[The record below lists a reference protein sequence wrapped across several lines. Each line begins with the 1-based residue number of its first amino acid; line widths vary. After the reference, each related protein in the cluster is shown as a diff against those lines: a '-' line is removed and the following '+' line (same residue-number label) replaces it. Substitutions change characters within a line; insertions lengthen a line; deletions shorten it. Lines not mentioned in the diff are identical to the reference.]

1 MSPTKD
7 PTPRI
12 AIVTS
17 YAPEWLA
24 LRAELDR
31 HGIAVTTRCIN
42 GIDFATA
49 EIGGQ
54 AVVIYLSGMSIVNA
68 AMSAQL
74 VLERFHVTAI
84 VLSGIAG
91 SADPALNVGD
101 VILPA
106 RWGQYLESV
115 MARETDAG
123 FAPPAFLD
131 DFRVDAPGFGMI
143 YPLSVEIAQDGR
155 IDRPRRFWFEAAAR
169 LMDAARALGDIS
181 LETGTDAGHRLSHTP
196 RVIIGGNGLSGP
208 AFVDNAALR
217 IWAHDAFDAQVLDME
232 SAAVAHVA
240 YANGT
245 DFIAVRS
252 VSDLAGGGASSN
264 EMATFMGLAAT
275 NSVRVVLAL
284 VAAIAHTA
292 IAHEGT
298 DIAGA

>member
-1 MSPTKD
+1 MTPQMPSHD

-17 YAPEWLA
+17 YAPEWQA
-24 LRAELDR
+24 LRAELAR
-31 HGIAVTTRCIN
+31 QAIPVAIRTIN

-49 EIGGQ
+49 DIAGR
-54 AVVIYLSGMSIVNA
+54 AVVIYLSGMSMVNA

-74 VLERFHVTAI
+74 ALDRFNISAI
-84 VLSGIAG
+84 ILSGIAG

-115 MARETDAG
+115 MARETQAG
-123 FAPPAFLD
+123 FAPPPFLD
-131 DFRVDAPGFGMI
+131 GFRVDAPNFGMMH
-143 YPLSVEIAQDGR
+143 PLSVEIAQDGQT
-155 IDRPRRFWFEAAAR
+155 DRPRRFWFNAAPR
-169 LMDAARALGDIS
+169 LLEAARAAAGIA
-181 LETGTDAGHRLSHTP
+181 LETGTDAGHQLSHIP

-217 IWAHDAFDAQVLDME
+217 IWAHETFDAQVLDME

-240 YANGT
+240 RANGR

-252 VSDLAGGGASSN
+252 VSDLAGGGASAN

-275 NSVRVVLAL
+275 NSVRVVMAL
-284 VAAIAHTA
+284 IAAIDPTPR
-292 IAHEGT
+292 
-298 DIAGA
+298 GA

>member
-1 MSPTKD
+1 MPPSYD

-17 YAPEWLA
+17 YAPEWHA
-24 LRAELDR
+24 LRAELDDQR
-31 HGIAVTTRCIN
+31 IPVKVQRIN

-49 EIGGQ
+49 EIAGR
-54 AVVIYLSGMSIVNA
+54 AVVIYLSGMSTVNA

-74 VLERFHVTAI
+74 ALDRFHVTA
-84 VLSGIAG
+84 VVMSGIAG

-115 MARETDAG
+115 MARETQTG
-123 FAPPAFLD
+123 FAPPPFLD
-131 DFRVDAPGFGMI
+131 GFRVQAPNFGMI
-143 YPLSVEIAQDGR
+143 HPLSVEVAQDGEA
-155 IDRPRRFWFEAAAR
+155 DRPRRFWFESSPR
-169 LMDAARALGDIS
+169 LLDAARAVTDIA
-181 LETGTDAGHRLSHTP
+181 LKTGTDAGHQFSHTP

-217 IWAHDAFDAQVLDME
+217 IWAHDAFEAQVLDME

-240 YANGT
+240 CANGT

-252 VSDLAGGGASSN
+252 VSDLAGGGASAN

-284 VAAIAHTA
+284 IAAI
-292 IAHEGT
+292 
-298 DIAGA
+298 DPAGA

>member
-1 MSPTKD
+1 MIPTYD
-7 PTPRI
+7 PTPRM

-17 YAPEWLA
+17 YAPEWHA

-31 HGIAVTTRCIN
+31 QRIPVKVQRIN
-42 GIDFATA
+42 GIDFAAA
-49 EIGGQ
+49 EIAGCP
-54 AVVIYLSGMSIVNA
+54 VMIYLSGMSVVNA
-68 AMSAQL
+68 AMTAQL
-74 VLERFHVTAI
+74 ALDRFHVTAI

-115 MARETDAG
+115 MARETEAG
-123 FAPPAFLD
+123 FAPPPFLD
-131 DFRVDAPGFGMI
+131 GFRVQAPNFGMI
-143 YPLSVEIAQDGR
+143 HPLSVEIAQKDQT
-155 IDRPRRFWFEAAAR
+155 DRPRRFWFAAAPRLLAAAR
-169 LMDAARALGDIS
+169 AVTGIA
-181 LETGTDAGHRLSHTP
+181 LETGTDAGHQLSHTP
-196 RVIIGGNGLSGP
+196 RIIIGGNGLSGP

-240 YANGT
+240 CANGT

-252 VSDLAGGGASSN
+252 VSDLAGGGASAN

-275 NSVRVVLAL
+275 NSVRVVMAL
-284 VAAIAHTA
+284 IAAIAPTQGKA
-292 IAHEGT
+292 
-298 DIAGA
+298 AGA